1 MTHRV
6 VVADT
11 KATNIDA
18 IEQTL
23 SDAAT
28 ETTEARA
35 ADEVIEAAHGADAL
49 IVDSSTQVTA
59 AVLEALD
66 SLSVVGRSG
75 IGVDNI
81 DVAAAQREGT
91 VVINVPDY
99 CVDEVSTHA
108 LSLALARLRR
118 LETYDG
124 GIAEGTWDWTLGQ
137 PIGRLAGSTVGLVAF
152 GAIARRLAAK
162 LRGFD
167 VSVLAYDPY
176 VPEYRMADFGVETV
190 GFEEL
195 LSRSSIVSIH
205 APLTDETR
213 GMFDAEAFD
222 AMREDAIL
230 VNTARGPIVEEDALA
245 AALRSGGI
253 DAAGLDVR
261 EAEPPGDSPLHGR
274 EDVLL
279 TPHVAWYSEDS
290 RTELGHTV
298 AADVDRVLRGEE
310 PRNPVDPEEG
320 WF

>member
-1 MTHRV
+1 MTHEI

-11 KATNIDA
+11 KATDIAA
-18 IEQTL
+18 IEEEL
-23 SDAAT
+23 SGGT
-28 ETTEARA
+28 IETTEARA
-35 ADEVIEAAHGADAL
+35 PDEVIDATGDADAL
-49 IVDSSTQVTA
+49 IVDASTQVTA
-59 AVLEALD
+59 EVLGELD
-66 SLSVVGRSG
+66 LAVVGRSG
-75 IGVDNI
+75 IGFDNI
-81 DVAAAQREGT
+81 DVAAAEEEGT
-91 VVINVPDY
+91 AVVNVPDY
-99 CVDEVSTHA
+99 CIDEVSTHA
-108 LSLALARLRR
+108 LSLALACLRR
-118 LETYDG
+118 LETYHHGVAG
-124 GIAEGTWDWTLGQ
+124 GAWDWTLGR

-152 GAIARRLAAK
+152 GAIGRRLASK

-176 VPEYRMADFGVETV
+176 VPGYRMTDFGVEKV

-230 VNTARGPIVEEDALA
+230 VNTARGPIVEERALVE
-245 AALRSGGI
+245 ALRSGAI
-253 DAAGLDVR
+253 DSAGLDVR
-261 EAEPPGDSPLHGR
+261 EEEPPGDSPLHGR

-310 PRNPVDPEEG
+310 PQNPVDPDEG